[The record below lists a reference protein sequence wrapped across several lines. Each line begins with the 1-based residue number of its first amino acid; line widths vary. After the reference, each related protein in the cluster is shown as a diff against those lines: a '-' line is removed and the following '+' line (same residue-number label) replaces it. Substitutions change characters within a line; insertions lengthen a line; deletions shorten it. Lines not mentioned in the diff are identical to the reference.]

1 MKKIFIPGI
10 VAVLCLAS
18 CNQELKD
25 TTPEIS
31 GSAIP
36 ELAQGE
42 GLLNVNVDLGGVTTK
57 ALSTYNVVETYEKQ
71 VNNIQ
76 ILVFNNDNAGNNQQG
91 AIQGYAKI
99 ESEGVSGAPMSGN
112 ILKVQAGKKKVYAVA
127 NCKDDLSSIA
137 NIQQLEAWQIQ
148 LEDNST
154 TVAEGFIMA
163 GSTDKTAGGQD
174 LVVSAGATSSV
185 SISLSRFT
193 SRIALVKVENEL
205 SNTYGDLVIDQVF
218 LSNVVGNQNIA
229 GTEAVSVWYNPQGRV
244 NEDTPSSAH
253 IIGSDEGLLATCP
266 TLTYNGTA
274 LTVKKGSPQVY
285 TTENSKH
292 TPYMLYAY
300 PNNTATDV
308 TSYQSSFS
316 GAKTRLILSARIKT
330 DGANYT
336 RFYYP
341 VVIPALERNKSYD
354 VSVKISGFGVTD
366 PQEVIAKGAI
376 DATVTVS
383 DWVMGD
389 AIEGDL

>member
-10 VAVLCLAS
+10 VAALCLAACTQNLNS
-18 CNQELKD
+18 E
-25 TTPEIS
+25 TPEINNE
-31 GSAIP
+31 ANP
-36 ELAQGE
+36 ELSQGE
-42 GLLNVNVDLGGVTTK
+42 GILNVSVDLGGVMTK
-57 ALSTYNVVETYEKQ
+57 AQSTYNVVKDYEKQ
-71 VNNIQ
+71 VNDIQ

-91 AIQGYAKI
+91 AIQGYARI
-99 ESEGVSGAPMSGN
+99 TSSGSGEAQKSGN
-112 ILKVQAGKKKVYAVA
+112 LIKVQAGKKRVYAVA
-127 NCKDDLSSIA
+127 NCKDDLSTIA
-137 NIQQLEAWQIQ
+137 NIQQLEEWQIQ

-154 TVAEGFIMA
+154 TATEGFIMA
-163 GSTDKTAGGQD
+163 GFTDKNSNNAD
-174 LVVSAGATSSV
+174 LVVSAGETANV
-185 SISLSRFT
+185 SISLNRFT
-193 SRIALVKVENEL
+193 SRIALVRVENDL
-205 SNTYGDLVIDQVF
+205 ASTYGDLVIDQVF
-218 LSNVVGNQNIA
+218 LSNVVGNQNIS
-229 GTEAVSVWYNPQGRV
+229 GSEAISAWYNPQGRV
-244 NEDTPSSAH
+244 NEQTPNSAH
-253 IIGSDEGLLATCP
+253 IIGSSDDMIATCP

-308 TSYQSSFS
+308 TSYQSNFS

-366 PQEVIAKGAI
+366 PQEVISKGAI

-389 AIEGDL
+389 AIVGDL